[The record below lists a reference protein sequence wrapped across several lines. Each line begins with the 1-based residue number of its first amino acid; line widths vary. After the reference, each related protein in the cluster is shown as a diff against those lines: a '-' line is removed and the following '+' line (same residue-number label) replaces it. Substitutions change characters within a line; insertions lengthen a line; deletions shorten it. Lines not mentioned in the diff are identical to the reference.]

1 MNQLIGIALGG
12 AFGSVL
18 RFLVSSGVYQWL
30 GRGFPYGTLA
40 VNLIGSFLIG
50 FLTEMLLWERINVA
64 VEYRAAILV
73 GVLGGFTT
81 FSTFSL
87 ETVFLLEQGN
97 LSKAG
102 LNVLISVGVCL
113 FATWLGLLTGR
124 TLIVYSSGLL
134 SWVGWLFPYTLVL
147 ANALV
152 SLLIGLLTAMLL
164 QKMALSVEYRATIL
178 LLLIGV
184 LTTVASLSQ
193 VLYLLGHHDSFQAN
207 INSMLFIFISNSAIC
222 SLMLWLGLLA
232 GKQI

>member
-50 FLTEMLLWERINVA
+50 FLTEVLILQRITFGA
-64 VEYRAAILV
+64 EYRAAILV

-87 ETVFLLEQGN
+87 ETLLLIEQGN
-97 LSKAG
+97 LPKAG
-102 LNVLISVGVCL
+102 LNVLISVCACL

-124 TLIVYSSGLL
+124 TLFLYSGGVLR
-134 SWVGWLFPYTLVL
+134 WMGWLFPYALVL
-147 ANALV
+147 ANSLV
-152 SLLIGLLTAMLL
+152 SFLIGLVTAILL
-164 QKMALSVEYRATIL
+164 HKVALSMEYRAAIL
-178 LLLIGV
+178 LLVIGTF
-184 LTTVASLSQ
+184 TTLSSLYL
-193 VLYLLGHHDSFQAN
+193 VLYLIEQGHSFETN
-207 INSMLFIFISNSAIC
+207 INSMLSVFAANAGVC
-222 SLMLWLGLLA
+222 GLTLWLGLLA

>member
-18 RFLVSSGVYQWL
+18 RFLVSTGVYQWL

-50 FLTEMLLWERINVA
+50 FLTEVLVLQRITFGT
-64 VEYRAAILV
+64 EYRAAILV

-87 ETVFLLEQGN
+87 ESIYLIEQGN

-102 LNVLISVGVCL
+102 LNVLISVGICL
-113 FATWLGLLTGR
+113 LATWLGLLTGR
-124 TLIVYSSGLL
+124 TLFLYSGGVLR
-134 SWVGWLFPYTLVL
+134 WMGWLFPYALVA

-152 SLLIGLLTAMLL
+152 SFLIGLVTAVLL
-164 QKMALSVEYRATIL
+164 HKVALSIEYRAAIL
-178 LLLIGV
+178 LVVIGAFA
-184 LTTVASLSQ
+184 TLSGLYV
-193 VLYLLGHHDSFQAN
+193 VLYLIEQGHSFDKN
-207 INSMLFIFISNSAIC
+207 INTMLLVFMVNASIC
-222 SLMLWLGLLA
+222 GLTLWLGLLA
-232 GKQI
+232 GKQV

>member
-64 VEYRAAILV
+64 AEYRAAVLV

-87 ETVFLLEQGN
+87 ETVFLIEQGN
-97 LSKAG
+97 FSKAG
-102 LNVLISVGVCL
+102 LNILISVGVCL
-113 FATWLGLLTGR
+113 FATWLGLLAGR

-134 SWVGWLFPYTLVL
+134 HWAGWLFPYALVL
-147 ANALV
+147 VNALV
-152 SLLIGLLTAMLL
+152 SLLIGLFTAMLL
-164 QKMALSVEYRATIL
+164 HKLALSVEYRAAIL

-184 LTTVASLSQ
+184 LTTLASLSQ
-193 VLYLLGHHDSFQAN
+193 VLYLLGHHDFFQAN
-207 INSMLFIFISNSAIC
+207 INTMLLVFISNAGIC
-222 SLMLWLGLLA
+222 GLTLWLGLFV
-232 GKQI
+232 GKQV